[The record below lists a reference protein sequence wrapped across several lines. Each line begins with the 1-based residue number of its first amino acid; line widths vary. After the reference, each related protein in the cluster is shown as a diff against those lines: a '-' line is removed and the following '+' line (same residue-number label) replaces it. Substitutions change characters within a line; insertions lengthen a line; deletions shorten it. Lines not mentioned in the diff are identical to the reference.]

1 MWFYGLFYKYSVG
14 IILVLLIILLVYNT
28 ASFFS
33 PILWF
38 VAAILLPVLF
48 ATILY
53 YTLRPVVTFLD
64 HRMPRYMS
72 ILLTY
77 LMIGIIAAVITYYVI
92 PFIYIEVEKTSQGK
106 FNSLKATLNG
116 FIEWINQYTFLSNL
130 PLIEDTINTYAPKI
144 RDMIYSHSVNLIS
157 TLANIAVA
165 LILTPFLL
173 FYFLKDDSLFAK
185 FVLRYVPKQFQG
197 EVAKILAEIDST
209 LEEFIQSQAMIALIV
224 GSIIFTGYLII
235 GLPHALVLSLFAI
248 FFHVIPFLGI
258 FISLIPALFVAMSI
272 DFTMTWKTI
281 VVVLIA
287 HLLETN
293 LLTPKIMSMRLK
305 IHPLTII
312 LLLVAAGSLYGLVG
326 LLLVTPTYAI
336 TKVIVWNLY
345 KISKLRYATAKQA
358 AREEREKVPGDIPV

>member
-1 MWFYGLFYKYSVG
+1 MWFNGLFYKYSVG

-38 VAAILLPVLF
+38 IAAILLPILF

-53 YTLRPVVTFLD
+53 YILRPVVTFLD
-64 HRMPRYMS
+64 HWMPRYLS

-77 LMIGIIAAVITYYVI
+77 LLIGIVATVIAYYII
-92 PFIYIEVEKTSQGK
+92 PFIYLEVEKTSQGK
-106 FNSLKATLNG
+106 FDSLKTTLNG
-116 FIEWINQYTFLSNL
+116 FIEWIKQYTFLSNV
-130 PLIEDTINTYAPKI
+130 PLIEDTITTYAPKI
-144 RDMIYSHSVNLIS
+144 RDMIYSQSVNLIG

-165 LILTPFLL
+165 LVLTPFVL

-185 FVLRYVPKQFQG
+185 FILRYVPQQFQD
-197 EVAKILAEIDST
+197 EVAKILSEIDGT

-224 GSIIFTGYLII
+224 GAIIFVGYLII

-248 FFHVIPFLGI
+248 FFYVIPFLGT
-258 FISLIPALFVAMSI
+258 FLSLIPALFVAMSI

-281 VVVLIA
+281 AVVLLA
-287 HLLETN
+287 HLLEAN

-326 LLLVTPTYAI
+326 LLLVTPAYAI

-358 AREEREKVPGDIPV
+358 AREVHERTSA